1 MLPAT
6 LDAVSSIVDMVEPGM
21 IQVWGSVDSDS
32 VDPPHWML
40 SAFVSLR

>member
-21 IQVWGSVDSDS
+21 IQVWGSVN
-32 VDPPHWML
+32 
-40 SAFVSLR
+40 SLGMIQIRREHLY